1 MAQQTTLKIAVAE
14 ESVVVRMGILATL
27 KRLLGGEATYLEVAE
42 PDDLETRLSSFVPTV
57 VIVSPTF
64 GGRFDICAWRDKTNL
79 YARGAHFVAL
89 MSQVVASP
97 LCLGYDAQISI
108 FDTEEDIMSLI
119 DQLRGRDAETA
130 SDTNGETLSEREKQ
144 VVRGVVSGMA
154 NKEIADQMNI
164 SVYTV
169 LTHRRNIARK
179 LNIHSSIAL
188 AIYAISNKLV
198 AVDEV
203 K

>member
-42 PDDLETRLSSFVPTV
+42 PDDLETRLASFVPTV
-57 VIVSPTF
+57 VMVSPTF
-64 GGRFDICAWRDKTNL
+64 GGRFDICAWRDKTDL
-79 YARGAHFVAL
+79 YARCARFVAL

-108 FDTEEDIMSLI
+108 FDTEDDIMALI
-119 DQLRGRDAETA
+119 DQLRGRDAEPPPTPTA
-130 SDTNGETLSEREKQ
+130 RPCPSAKQ